1 MKYEFNDRLGRYRD
15 TETKVMVSRATIL
28 LETEMEEARLKT
40 RLQGLTRR
48 LIAGMPLDEWQRQ
61 FAQTIK
67 ESHLRMSA
75 LGAGGKDRLTNAHFG
90 SVGGLL
96 RKEYGYLDNF
106 AKGIQNGEYSE
117 KYILARAGL
126 YAASTRKSFFKGE
139 QIARAIAGVTLA
151 KRVLDSQAKHCS
163 DCPAYATSGWVPIE
177 DIVAPGEACKC
188 GGRCRCSIV
197 YKEAERRSPINLS
210 DRLEAIME
218 AG

>member
-15 TETKVMVSRATIL
+15 TETKVMVSRATVL
-28 LETEMEEARLKT
+28 LETEMEEARLKV

-48 LIAGMPLDEWQRQ
+48 MLGGSLSVSEWQKE

-75 LGAGGKDRLTNAHFG
+75 LGAGGKDRLNNAHFG

-96 RKEYGYLDNF
+96 RKEYRYLDNF
-106 AKGIQNGEYSE
+106 AKGIQNGEFSE

-139 QIARAIAGVTLA
+139 QISRVVAGVTMA
-151 KRVLDSQAKHCS
+151 RRVLDSQAKHCS
-163 DCPAYATSGWVPIE
+163 DCPAYATPDWVAIE
-177 DIVAPGEACKC
+177 DVVVPGEACAC
-188 GGRCRCSIV
+188 GGRCRCTII
-197 YKEAERRSPINLS
+197 YKAGGRSPVNLS
-210 DRLEAIME
+210 DRLEAIIE
-218 AG
+218 A